1 MPQVFVKDPPAALG
15 GQVDFKAVF
24 EAAGIDDEQAGRV
37 ARAQEL
43 LASLPGET
51 PAPVRKQIVE
61 ASLTAFGVSIDKIIE
76 GGVAEIQALEGYIR
90 TGAAD
95 TQTLLAESAA
105 RIKKFEDEIQRIR
118 TVMDQRVQEQ
128 QAVTKACN
136 EQEAGHP
143 ADPGV
148 LRAGGGCA
156 RRAGRLDTPGR
167 GRGPGRTCFSQ
178 GEVTSMAG
186 GGFFARLGNLWR
198 GFLSLW
204 ISDVEKQHPEIAY
217 ENAINSMIAK
227 YTKLK
232 TATAAIIRRR
242 EDIDTRN
249 QKARS
254 DLAEVQGQLA
264 AALDTNQDDLAVVL
278 IQKKNALEK
287 ELAELRAELDLAQK
301 DADSAKSSLI
311 TVQSEIK
318 KLKSERDSMLAK
330 MQSAQARIKIQEQLD
345 GLSVDAEVKA
355 LDNVREHIKTTIAEA
370 NLGRELSE
378 SSLDSRLDALRN
390 QAGDVQARQQLAEMK
405 AKRAAQQAAQG
416 QKTL

>member
-1 MPQVFVKDPPAALG
+1 M
-15 GQVDFKAVF
+15 
-24 EAAGIDDEQAGRV
+24 
-37 ARAQEL
+37 
-43 LASLPGET
+43 
-51 PAPVRKQIVE
+51 
-61 ASLTAFGVSIDKIIE
+61 
-76 GGVAEIQALEGYIR
+76 AE
-90 TGAAD
+90 
-95 TQTLLAESAA
+95 
-105 RIKKFEDEIQRIR
+105 
-118 TVMDQRVQEQ
+118 
-128 QAVTKACN
+128 
-136 EQEAGHP
+136 
-143 ADPGV
+143 
-148 LRAGGGCA
+148 
-156 RRAGRLDTPGR
+156 
-167 GRGPGRTCFSQ
+167 
-178 GEVTSMAG
+178 
-186 GGFFARLGNLWR
+186 GGFFRRLGNLWR

-242 EDIDTRN
+242 EDIDARN
-249 QKARS
+249 HKAKNEMT
-254 DLAEVQGQLA
+254 EVQAQLA
-264 AALDTNQDDLAVVL
+264 AALETNQDDLAVVL
-278 IQKKNALEK
+278 IQKRNELEK
-287 ELAELRAELDLAQK
+287 ELAELRGELDLAQK

-318 KLKSERDSMLAK
+318 KLKAERDSMLAK

-355 LDNVREHIKTTIAEA
+355 LDNVRDHIKTTIAEA

-378 SSLDSRLDALRN
+378 SSLDARLATLSN

>member
-1 MPQVFVKDPPAALG
+1 
-15 GQVDFKAVF
+15 
-24 EAAGIDDEQAGRV
+24 
-37 ARAQEL
+37 
-43 LASLPGET
+43 
-51 PAPVRKQIVE
+51 
-61 ASLTAFGVSIDKIIE
+61 
-76 GGVAEIQALEGYIR
+76 
-90 TGAAD
+90 
-95 TQTLLAESAA
+95 
-105 RIKKFEDEIQRIR
+105 
-118 TVMDQRVQEQ
+118 
-128 QAVTKACN
+128 
-136 EQEAGHP
+136 
-143 ADPGV
+143 
-148 LRAGGGCA
+148 
-156 RRAGRLDTPGR
+156 
-167 GRGPGRTCFSQ
+167 
-178 GEVTSMAG
+178 MAG

-227 YTKLK
+227 FAKLK

-278 IQKKNALEK
+278 IQKQSALEK
-287 ELAELRAELDLAQK
+287 ELVELRAELDLAQK

-318 KLKSERDSMLAK
+318 KLKAERDSMLAK

-355 LDNVREHIKTTIAEA
+355 LDNVRDHIKTTIAEA

-378 SSLDSRLDALRN
+378 SSLDTRLEALRN

-405 AKRAAQQAAQG
+405 AKRAAQQASQG